1 MNSTTVIGLL
11 ASLSGA
17 WLGAFFALKRFK
29 REQGFYKRLEWLERQ
44 ITLFSET
51 RLHLVRLNEAT
62 EAQVRSCIAEVMT
75 VLEADNG
82 RLETSICQTTSFAD
96 LDLRLV
102 ALLSVVQ
109 SHLSGIIKSY
119 LLFYPKQP
127 LSVSIQLVDDL
138 LIGSQILSLELRN
151 HVRLSGFN
159 FNYLEAINSELDS
172 DPDKAYL
179 QLRKLAGLDTEAW
192 LRRCPQDAD

>member
-11 ASLSGA
+11 ASLLGA

-29 REQGFYKRLEWLERQ
+29 REQGFYRRLEWLERQ

-51 RLHLVRLNEAT
+51 RLHVVRLNDAT
-62 EAQVRSCIAEVMT
+62 EAQDRSCIAEVMT
-75 VLEADNG
+75 ILEADNG

-96 LDLRLV
+96 LDLRLI

-119 LLFYPKQP
+119 LLIYPKQP
-127 LSVSIQLVDDL
+127 LSVSIQMVDDL

-159 FNYLEAINSELDS
+159 FNCLEAINSELDS

-179 QLRKLAGLDTEAW
+179 QLRKLAGLDTEVTK
-192 LRRCPQDAD
+192 L

>member
-1 MNSTTVIGLL
+1 MNSTTVIGLV
-11 ASLSGA
+11 ASLLGA

-29 REQGFYKRLEWLERQ
+29 REQGFYRRLEWLERQ
-44 ITLFSET
+44 IALFSET
-51 RLHLVRLNEAT
+51 RLHLVRLIEAT
-62 EAQVRSCIAEVMT
+62 EAQDRSCIAEVMT

-96 LDLRLV
+96 LDLRLI

-109 SHLSGIIKSY
+109 SHLSGIINSY
-119 LLFYPKQP
+119 LLIYPKQP
-127 LSVSIQLVDDL
+127 LSVSIQMVDDL

-179 QLRKLAGLDTEAW
+179 QLRKLAGLDIEVTK
-192 LRRCPQDAD
+192 L

>member
-1 MNSTTVIGLL
+1 MVIGFL
-11 ASLSGA
+11 ASLLGA
-17 WLGAFFALKRFK
+17 WLGAVFALRRFR
-29 REQGFYKRLEWLERQ
+29 REHQFDRRLDWLERQ

-51 RLHLVRLNEAT
+51 RSHLVRLNEAT
-62 EAQVRSCIAEVMT
+62 EAQDRDCIAELIT

-82 RLETSICQTTSFAD
+82 RLESSMCQITSFVD
-96 LDLRLV
+96 LDLRLI

-109 SHLSGIIKSY
+109 SHLSGVIKSY
-119 LLFYPKQP
+119 LLIYPKQP
-127 LSVSIQLVDDL
+127 LSVSIQMVDDL

-151 HVRLSGFN
+151 HVRLSRLN

-179 QLRKLAGLDTEAW
+179 QLRKLAGLDTEVTK
-192 LRRCPQDAD
+192 L

>member
-11 ASLSGA
+11 ASLLGA

-29 REQGFYKRLEWLERQ
+29 REQGFYRRLEWLERQ

-62 EAQVRSCIAEVMT
+62 EAQDRSCIAEVMT

-96 LDLRLV
+96 LDLRLI

-119 LLFYPKQP
+119 LLIYPKQP
-127 LSVSIQLVDDL
+127 LSVSIQMVDDL

-179 QLRKLAGLDTEAW
+179 QLRKLAGLDTEVTK
-192 LRRCPQDAD
+192 L

>member
-11 ASLSGA
+11 ASLLGA

-29 REQGFYKRLEWLERQ
+29 REQGFYRRLEWLERQ

-62 EAQVRSCIAEVMT
+62 EAQDRRCIAEVMT
-75 VLEADNG
+75 VLEVHNG

-96 LDLRLV
+96 LDLRLI
-102 ALLSVVQ
+102 ALLLVVQ

-119 LLFYPKQP
+119 LLIYPKQP
-127 LSVSIQLVDDL
+127 LSVCIQMVDDL

-172 DPDKAYL
+172 DPDKVYL
-179 QLRKLAGLDTEAW
+179 QWRKLAGLDTEDTK
-192 LRRCPQDAD
+192 L

>member
-11 ASLSGA
+11 ASLLGA

-29 REQGFYKRLEWLERQ
+29 REQGFYRRLEWLERQ

-51 RLHLVRLNEAT
+51 RLHLVRLNEVT
-62 EAQVRSCIAEVMT
+62 EARDRSCIAEVMT
-75 VLEADNG
+75 VLETDNG

-96 LDLRLV
+96 LDLRLI

-119 LLFYPKQP
+119 LLIYPKQP
-127 LSVSIQLVDDL
+127 LSVSIQMVDDL

-179 QLRKLAGLDTEAW
+179 QLRKLAGLDTEVTK
-192 LRRCPQDAD
+192 L